1 MVNPTI
7 VSFGTRIINPFYL
20 VEYVIVSQ
28 GKGKNEDL
36 ITESI
41 HIKCNRTPPDISM
54 QKYFHKYDHV
64 NIIVEYCKVLRV
76 LAVMCVLSI

>member
-7 VSFGTRIINPFYL
+7 VSLGTRIINPFYL

-28 GKGKNEDL
+28 VKGKNEDL

-41 HIKCNRTPPDISM
+41 HIKCNRTPPVISM
-54 QKYFHKYDHV
+54 
-64 NIIVEYCKVLRV
+64 
-76 LAVMCVLSI
+76 